1 MTTAE
6 ITQQEIEYWTEEVS
20 ISMSRSEWQYIQ
32 IQLWLRGSDR
42 RLKHEKRDSN
52 RKYSKRIGNAIK

>member
-6 ITQQEIEYWTEEVS
+6 ITNQEIEYWTEEVS

-32 IQLWLRGSDR
+32 IQLLLRGTDK
-42 RLKHEKRDSN
+42 RLKQKKRDANS
-52 RKYSKRIGNAIK
+52 KYSKRIGNAIK